1 MEERQA
7 SKVLFKKR
15 EYLPIQIKG
24 VRTEDVVKLMRPRG
38 KFAYCDM
45 YFHVAFTLCQQE
57 GKMEKFPLV
66 SVHEFFQDADLTP
79 NLHHLD

>member
-1 MEERQA
+1 M
-7 SKVLFKKR
+7 LFKKR

-38 KFAYCDM
+38 KFAICDVH
-45 YFHVAFTLCQQE
+45 FHVAFTLCQQE
-57 GKMEKFPLV
+57 GNMEKFPLG
-66 SVHEFFQDADLTP
+66 SVHEFFQDVDLTP